1 MTKKSKTVFLTGATG
16 LIGSYLLRIFIREG
30 YKVYVLVREKNGNK
44 IEERVINILNFWD
57 GGIPPEKR
65 NNLVIL
71 KGDITKKNLAL
82 SGETIDLLKNEID
95 EIFHSAAITNLD
107 WPIKELH
114 KVNVNGVKNVLELAM
129 RCSNRGK
136 LKKVNHLSTA
146 YICGNYKGRFSE
158 TDLDVG
164 QKFDNTY
171 EQSKFEGEKVVEK
184 YRKKGLWIDIFR
196 PSIVVGESSTGK
208 ITQFKN
214 IYHFVHICA
223 QGIFESLPI
232 SDSYMNLVPIDY
244 LAEAIHVISA
254 HTGEK
259 NRNYH
264 TFPRKRVS
272 LEEIIDSAGN
282 IMGFKKPEIIQINN
296 FDTKQLTAVQK
307 MILRKSIFSVNL
319 NINLHSFETI
329 VELQKY
335 GFVMQE
341 ISNEVLSNI
350 FGYFNNK
357 GYSAT
362 LVPGEKRI

>member
-1 MTKKSKTVFLTGATG
+1 MAEKTKTVFLTGATG
-16 LIGSYLLRIFIREG
+16 IIGSYLLKIFIRED
-30 YKVYVLVREKNGNK
+30 YKVYVLAREKSGNK
-44 IEERVINILNFWD
+44 VKERVINILNFWN
-57 GGIPPEKR
+57 GGISPEKC

-71 KGDITKKNLAL
+71 KGDIAKKNLAL

-107 WPIKELH
+107 WPIKELY

-171 EQSKFEGEKVVEK
+171 EQSKFEGEKIVEK
-184 YRKKGLWIDIFR
+184 YRKKGLWVDIFR
-196 PSIVVGESSTGK
+196 PSVVIGESGSGK

-214 IYHFVHICA
+214 IYHFVHVCA
-223 QGIFESLPI
+223 QEIFKALPI

-244 LAEAIHVISA
+244 LAEAIYVISA
-254 HTGEK
+254 HTKEK

-264 TFPRKRVS
+264 TFPKKQVS
-272 LEEIIDSAGN
+272 LEEIINSASN
-282 IMGFKKPEIIQINN
+282 IMGFKKPRIIPIND
-296 FDTKQLTAVQK
+296 FDTKRLTPVQK

-319 NINLHSFETI
+319 NINLQPSATI
-329 VELQKY
+329 ATLQKH
-335 GFVMQE
+335 GFIAPE

-350 FGYFNNK
+350 FRYFNNNK
-357 GYSAT
+357 YSTT
-362 LVPGEKRI
+362 LMPGGKRV